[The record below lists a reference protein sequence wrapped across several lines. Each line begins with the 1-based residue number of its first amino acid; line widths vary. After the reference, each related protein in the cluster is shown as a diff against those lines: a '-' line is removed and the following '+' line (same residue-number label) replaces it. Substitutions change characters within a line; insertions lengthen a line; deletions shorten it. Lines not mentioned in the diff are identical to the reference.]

1 MMLLV
6 DVGNTHTVYGLR
18 SARELVA
25 RWRQSTDGRRTADE
39 HRVFL
44 RGCFSAS
51 GFDLDAVN
59 SACIASVVPE
69 ATEPLCLALRSMV
82 GDQELLVVGP
92 GVRTGVPVRVD
103 HPREVGADRIVN
115 AAGAFDLYASALIIV
130 DFGTATTFDVV
141 AEDGAYLGGAIAPG
155 LQSSHDALVRRA
167 SKLRRV
173 DVAAPS
179 RATGRSTEEAMQSGL
194 YFGYAGLV
202 SGLVKRLLA
211 EHKAVRKV
219 VATGGLAQAMAAV
232 CPEVNEVV
240 EDLTLHGLWCIWHRQ
255 TRREGRV

>member
-18 SARELVA
+18 DDEQVIA
-25 RWRQSTDGRRTADE
+25 RWRQATDGRRTADE

-44 RGCFSAS
+44 RGCFSES
-51 GFDLDAVN
+51 GYDFDGLT
-59 SACIASVVPE
+59 SACLASVVPE
-69 ATEPLCLALRSMV
+69 ATEPLCDALRNLV
-82 GDQELLVVGP
+82 GAESLLVVGP
-92 GVRTGVPVRVD
+92 GVRSGVPVRVD
-103 HPREVGADRIVN
+103 NPREVGADRIVN
-115 AAGAFDLYASALIIV
+115 AAGAFDLCRSGLIVV

-179 RATGRSTEEAMQSGL
+179 RATGRTTEEAMQSGL

-202 SGLVKRLLA
+202 SGLVKRLRA
-211 EHKAVRKV
+211 EHKAVRTV
-219 VATGGLAQAMAAV
+219 VATGGLARAMAAV
-232 CPEVNEVV
+232 CPEVDEVI

-255 TRREGRV
+255 NHREGRS